1 MNCKFCCCSLRR
13 RARPPWLFV
22 ALRWNQGRLGGF
34 ILSISGESHT
44 EDDAPFVVSVVL
56 SNSNSVDRVVF
67 KTFGKAGVVVV
78 VVVVVV
84 AMLVV
89 GAVQEPLEGAVDVI
103 GPRFCFTGV
112 VVGATGGNAMRI
124 VVSFFFLA
132 FASSS
137 IRRLANV
144 VAV

>member
-13 RARPPWLFV
+13 RARPPPWLFV
-22 ALRWNQGRLGGF
+22 ALRWNQGRLGGL

-44 EDDAPFVVSVVL
+44 EDDAPFLVSVVL
-56 SNSNSVDRVVF
+56 SNSNSLDRVVF

-78 VVVVVV
+78 VV

-89 GAVQEPLEGAVDVI
+89 GAVQDPLEGAVDVI
-103 GPRFCFTGV
+103 GRRFWLPRL
-112 VVGATGGNAMRI
+112 VVGATEGNEMWI
-124 VVSFFFLA
+124 VVSVLFLA

-144 VAV
+144 VTV